1 MKKILA
7 LVLAVMML
15 ACCLTACGGN
25 DEDVLVC
32 GVTPIPGLNEQ
43 LADGSWTG
51 FESEFAMAVGE
62 ILGMEVKFQEISWD
76 EKYNELNSG
85 AIDCVWNGFTAN
97 SSDDGI
103 KRCDLVDFSYGY
115 MLNQQCI
122 VVKTENLADFTSE
135 ADLADKKACVEGG
148 SAGAAYAAKVN
159 ASEVVEA
166 TAQIDTFREVK
177 FGAVQFAVVDIV
189 LAQNV
194 CGKGDYTDLS
204 IVETITLPSE
214 VYAVGFK
221 QGSELTAKV
230 NAAIK
235 ELFENGKM
243 AELAAKY
250 NFTNVLQLIEDIEF

>member
-15 ACCLTACGGN
+15 SCCLTACGGN

-62 ILGMEVKFQEISWD
+62 ILGMKVKFQEISWD

-85 AIDCVWNGFTAN
+85 AVDCVWNGFTAN

-122 VVKTENLADFTSE
+122 VVKTENLASFTSE
-135 ADLADKKACVEGG
+135 ANLADKTAIAEGG

-159 ASEVVEA
+159 ASEVIEA

-177 FGAVQFAVVDIV
+177 YGAVDFAVV
-189 LAQNV
+189 QH
-194 CGKGDYTDLS
+194 K
-204 IVETITLPSE
+204 
-214 VYAVGFK
+214 FR
-221 QGSELTAKV
+221 
-230 NAAIK
+230 
-235 ELFENGKM
+235 
-243 AELAAKY
+243 
-250 NFTNVLQLIEDIEF
+250 

>member
-7 LVLAVMML
+7 LVLALFML
-15 ACCLTACGGN
+15 TACFTACGGN
-25 DEDVLVC
+25 DEDVLIC
-32 GVTPIPGLNEQ
+32 GVTPIPGLNDQ

-62 ILGMEVKFQEISWD
+62 ILGMEVKFQEIDWT

-97 SSDDGI
+97 STDDGI

-122 VVKTENLADFTSE
+122 VVKTENLANFTSE
-135 ADLADKKACVEGG
+135 ADLAGKSACVEGG
-148 SAGAAYAAKVN
+148 SAGASYAEKIN

-189 LAQNV
+189 LAKNI
-194 CGKGDYTDLS
+194 CGQGDYTDLS

-221 QGSELTAKV
+221 KDSELTAKV

-250 NFTNVLQLIEDIEF
+250 NFTNVLQLIEEIEF